1 MLPVKA
7 APPSLTDFS
16 SNDFAMTQS
25 RSHLLFSIFMLFSVF
40 AAMGWMVQTWQ
51 VYRNGLLWLLGITL
65 LVNIIA
71 VFPYRLM
78 EIFLTGIFGASF
90 KSLLVVMAT
99 ATLIVVMIAW
109 LPIVYYV
116 LLILIA
122 TLLLSL
128 DFYELEYNHWQ
139 SFLLLVVCQMMGLG
153 IGLVGNIYWWRG
165 VEYLQR
171 YHFLGS

>member
-1 MLPVKA
+1 
-7 APPSLTDFS
+7 
-16 SNDFAMTQS
+16 MTQS
-25 RSHLLFSIFMLFSVF
+25 RPHLLFSIFMLLAVF
-40 AAMGWMVQTWQ
+40 AAMGWMAQTW
-51 VYRNGLLWLLGITL
+51 YAARNGLLWLLVITL
-65 LVNIIA
+65 LVDVVA
-71 VFPYRLM
+71 VFFYQLV
-78 EIFLTGIFGASF
+78 EILLTGIFGASF

-99 ATLIVVMIAW
+99 ATLTVMIVAW

-116 LLILIA
+116 LLILVA

-139 SFLLLVVCQMMGLG
+139 SFLLLLVCQMMGLG

>member
-1 MLPVKA
+1 
-7 APPSLTDFS
+7 
-16 SNDFAMTQS
+16 MTQS
-25 RSHLLFSIFMLFSVF
+25 RSHLLFSIFMLLSVF
-40 AAMGWMVQTWQ
+40 AAIGWMIQTWH
-51 VYRNGLLWLLGITL
+51 VALSGLLWLLFVML
-65 LVNIIA
+65 LVNIMA
-71 VFPYRLM
+71 VFSYRLV
-78 EIFLTGIFGASF
+78 EILLTGIFGASF

-99 ATLIVVMIAW
+99 ATLTVMIIAW

-116 LLILIA
+116 LLILCA
-122 TLLLSL
+122 TLLLRL